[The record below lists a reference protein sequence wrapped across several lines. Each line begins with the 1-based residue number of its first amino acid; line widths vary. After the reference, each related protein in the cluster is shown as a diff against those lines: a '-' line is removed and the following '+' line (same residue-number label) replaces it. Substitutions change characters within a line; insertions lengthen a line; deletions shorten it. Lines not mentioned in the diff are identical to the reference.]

1 MKRVFLFLQGSSCR
15 FFPALG
21 RALAERG
28 YGVCRINA
36 SGGDWY
42 FWRDWNAVDYK
53 GAPQDFG
60 SFVGQKIQSDDVTDL
75 VLYNDCRPLHRLAI
89 EAARELGCRI
99 WVFEEGYL
107 RPYWL
112 TLEEEGVNG
121 YSPLFHDRERFHL
134 EVVETDGGEPPYKP
148 TSSALA
154 RRVFYDF
161 QWQGWNYLLRF
172 RYPQY
177 RTHRPFPIWAE
188 YATWTL
194 RLARLPWSR
203 RRAARS
209 IEALTRSGERYYVF
223 PMQLDSDSQ
232 VTAHSEFTG
241 MEQALEHVIGSFA
254 VNAPRDTQIV
264 VKLHPLDNGWINF
277 RRLTDAIAARWGV
290 SSRVTF
296 IDGGNLDALVDGS
309 LGVVTLNSTVGLS
322 ALKRGKP
329 VICLAKAIFDVPGL
343 TFQGDIDRFWGVERG
358 PDNALL
364 QRFLAYLT
372 RRALIVGD
380 FYTAE
385 GVALA
390 VTNAIDRFEAVSVPE
405 AAGSTGQSWVSQS
418 DTRSEECRSTKPA
431 KRSVS

>member
-1 MKRVFLFLQGSSCR
+1 
-15 FFPALG
+15 
-21 RALAERG
+21 
-28 YGVCRINA
+28 
-36 SGGDWY
+36 
-42 FWRDWNAVDYK
+42 
-53 GAPQDFG
+53 
-60 SFVGQKIQSDDVTDL
+60 
-75 VLYNDCRPLHRLAI
+75 
-89 EAARELGCRI
+89 
-99 WVFEEGYL
+99 
-107 RPYWL
+107 
-112 TLEEEGVNG
+112 
-121 YSPLFHDRERFHL
+121 
-134 EVVETDGGEPPYKP
+134 
-148 TSSALA
+148 
-154 RRVFYDF
+154 
-161 QWQGWNYLLRF
+161 
-172 RYPQY
+172 
-177 RTHRPFPIWAE
+177 
-188 YATWTL
+188 
-194 RLARLPWSR
+194 
-203 RRAARS
+203 
-209 IEALTRSGERYYVF
+209 TRSGERYYVF

-418 DTRSEECRSTKPA
+418 DTRSEKCRSTKPA